1 MTVVRAK
8 LATHLHRL
16 STPFLFVGSGLSR
29 RYIGT
34 EDWEGLLRRF
44 ASLTPRPYEF
54 YKTSANGHLPTVA
67 SKIAEVFH
75 EIWWEKEEFSAS
87 RRDWSSSLQGV
98 ESALKVEI
106 AKHLSK
112 MPSLDT
118 LTEPLSTEITL
129 LKQAVVDGIITTN
142 YDPLLETTFPDF
154 HTFAGQDELLFST
167 SQGIGEIYK
176 IHGSYSA
183 PDSLVLTAK
192 DYANFEER
200 NAYLAAKLMTIFVE
214 HPVIFLGYSLGD
226 QNVKMILQSIARCLT
241 QDNIE
246 NLRDRLIFVQWE
258 PSAEP
263 SVDPYTI
270 MMNDYPLSVLRVTVN
285 DFVDVFAILSELKRS
300 FPAKLLRRL
309 KEQVYD
315 LVLADDPHNRLVVA
329 DIDDK
334 ARSEDIE
341 VVFGV
346 GVHAKI
352 GKQGYVGLTRWDI
365 IEDVVDGKSEFE
377 AGSIVTQVLPG
388 LLKGSGNLPVYKYLA
403 EYNALDESGNVKTDL
418 VIDPRITSMAEKS
431 KDGISTGESYKKNSS
446 RFLDGVLGIADL
458 LEKKGVD
465 GVINYGVY
473 LNPEIVSI
481 DELRSFLETHKHLKD
496 ETWGATQYVKL
507 TCFLDWLSYGRR
519 NQKQPD

>member
-106 AKHLSK
+106 AKHLSE
-112 MPSLDT
+112 MSSLDT

-142 YDPLLETTFPDF
+142 YDPLLETIFPDF

-241 QDNIE
+241 QENIE

-285 DFVDVFAILSELKRS
+285 DFVDVFTILSELKRS

-334 ARSEDIE
+334 ARSEDFE

-352 GKQGYVGLTRWDI
+352 GQQG
-365 IEDVVDGKSEFE
+365 
-377 AGSIVTQVLPG
+377 
-388 LLKGSGNLPVYKYLA
+388 
-403 EYNALDESGNVKTDL
+403 
-418 VIDPRITSMAEKS
+418 
-431 KDGISTGESYKKNSS
+431 
-446 RFLDGVLGIADL
+446 
-458 LEKKGVD
+458 
-465 GVINYGVY
+465 
-473 LNPEIVSI
+473 
-481 DELRSFLETHKHLKD
+481 
-496 ETWGATQYVKL
+496 
-507 TCFLDWLSYGRR
+507 
-519 NQKQPD
+519 